1 MGEVGVNP
9 DRVAQAATAL
19 EQLRDALS
27 ANVPI
32 IVNTMN
38 SYWSGGT
45 GSQVNLGVLSQAS
58 GRAPGD
64 AADMR
69 TRARL
74 AALWLQQNVGLTGTG
89 MVNIPFSG
97 PALDNAD
104 AHAEA
109 QALAAAENSK
119 DPKAAMAAIQAIQHD
134 LQDHLT
140 ANDTVWLS
148 AFYNQAAP
156 QVAALAATLHRLD
169 AGRNPAQQYAS
180 RFTVLTQAGQQIL
193 ATFGQGLAAADK
205 SRGPSQGLTPQAV
218 QAIANAPDAWSAAM
232 LVKYGPPG
240 SSWATSETASPQNP
254 DGLSLLAQL
263 TNHVYADLQ
272 NGTLRIPLGGGYD
285 RYGLPDQQQLA
296 QALAGNDPIQVML
309 QADAQNKNASW
320 QVMGGPNG
328 RALAQM
334 LLNSV
339 HGDLPGLDG
348 RFVQGGPDDRGQYPA
363 FFTMVAP
370 GKSITTNY
378 SQIIL
383 GTPDQATVGSFLDA
397 ATSAPRGTSIDAK
410 YSATAAANIIS
421 NVAGPLTDNGQI
433 QPAYD
438 PAIEKALTNTFLRYL
453 PDIAASSQSPA
464 QVTNAYADP
473 YALGHPWNIN
483 VSQANLSTL
492 LQQLSSTPQNYG
504 MLKGI
509 VAAKM
514 GVALGMKL
522 NGISDGTQDDPATD
536 LASLYGRFVTEEGNL
551 HFSAGQQQDAQ
562 NAELNSL
569 ISFGESEVGSIP
581 VIGPTASKVLT
592 WDQKLQFLGVP
603 QIPQFSTNN
612 AANAI
617 QQGRQEFS
625 DTQLKTMIPLVQGL
639 VQQGIIKPD
648 QAWYQNGQVVC
659 NAAFNA
665 WWRDNKGMPIQD
677 KSLPGNQYDH
687 LDTWYQQTAV
697 WEMLQNDAFNQAH

>member
-32 IVNTMN
+32 IVNALN

-45 GSQVNLGVLSQAS
+45 GSQVNLGVLTKAS

-74 AALWLQQNVGLTGTG
+74 AALWLQQNVGLTGNG
-89 MVNIPFSG
+89 MVSIPFSG
-97 PALDNAD
+97 PALNNAD
-104 AHAEA
+104 AQAEA
-109 QALAAAENSK
+109 QALAAAENNK
-119 DPKAAMAAIQAIQHD
+119 DPKAAMAAIQAIQQD

-140 ANDTVWLS
+140 ANDTAWLS

-169 AGRNPAQQYAS
+169 AGSNPAQQYAN
-180 RFTVLTQAGQQIL
+180 RFTVLTKAGEQIM
-193 ATFGQGLAAADK
+193 ATFGQGLAVADK
-205 SRGPSQGLTPQAV
+205 SNGLTPQAV
-218 QAIANAPDAWSAAM
+218 QAIASAPDAWSAAM

-240 SSWATSETASPQNP
+240 SSWATNETATPQNP

-285 RYGLPDQQQLA
+285 HYGMQDQQQLA
-296 QALAGNDPIQVML
+296 QTLASNDPIQAML

-328 RALAQM
+328 GALAKM

-348 RFVQGGPDDRGQYPA
+348 RFVQGAPNDRGQYPA

-370 GKSITTNY
+370 GKPITSNY

-383 GTPDQATVGSFLDA
+383 STPDQTTVGNFLDA
-397 ATSAPRGTSIDAK
+397 ATSAPRGTSLDAR
-410 YSATAAANIIS
+410 YSATAAANIIQ
-421 NVAGPLTDNGQI
+421 NVDLPITENGHI

-453 PDIAASSQSPA
+453 PDIAAASNNPA
-464 QVTNAYADP
+464 QLTNAYGDP
-473 YALGHPWNIN
+473 YAPGHPWDIN
-483 VSQANLSTL
+483 VSQANLSAL
-492 LQQLSSTPQNYG
+492 LQQLSSTPQSYG
-504 MLKGI
+504 TLKGI

-514 GVALGMKL
+514 GVALGMQL
-522 NGISDGTQDDPATD
+522 NGISDGTHGDPAAD

-551 HFSAGQQQDAQ
+551 NFSNQQKVDAQ
-562 NAELNSL
+562 NAEMNSL

-581 VIGPTASKVLT
+581 IIGPTASKVLT
-592 WDQKLQFLGVP
+592 WDQKLKFLGVP
-603 QIPQFSTNN
+603 QIPEFSTNN

-617 QQGRQEFS
+617 TQGRQQFT

-639 VQQGIIKPD
+639 VQQGIITPD
-648 QAWYQNGQVVC
+648 PAWYQNGQVVC
-659 NAAFNA
+659 NGAFNA

-677 KSLPGNQYDH
+677 KSLPGSQYDH
-687 LDTWYQQTAV
+687 LDTWYQKTNA

>member
-32 IVNTMN
+32 IVSTLN

-45 GSQVNLGVLSQAS
+45 GSHVSLGVLAQAS

-64 AADMR
+64 AAGMR

-74 AALWLQQNVGLTGTG
+74 AALWLQQNVNLTGTG
-89 MVNIPFSG
+89 LVNIPFSG
-97 PALDNAD
+97 PALDSAD
-104 AHAEA
+104 ARAEA
-109 QALAAAENSK
+109 QALAAAEGSK
-119 DPKAAMAAIQAIQHD
+119 DPKAALAAIQAIQND

-169 AGRNPAQQYAS
+169 AGQPAQQYAN
-180 RFTVLTQAGQQIL
+180 RFTALTQASQQIM
-193 ATFGQGLAAADK
+193 AAFGQGLAAADK
-205 SRGPSQGLTPQAV
+205 SSGPSRGLTPEAV
-218 QAIANAPDAWSAAM
+218 QAIASAPDAWSAAM

-240 SSWATSETASPQNP
+240 SSWAANEKAGPQNP

-285 RYGLPDQQQLA
+285 RYGMQDQQQLG
-296 QALAGNDPIQVML
+296 QALAGNDPVQVML

-328 RALAQM
+328 GALAKM

-339 HGDLPGLDG
+339 NGDLPGLDG
-348 RFVQGGPDDRGQYPA
+348 RFVQGAPNDRGQYPG

-370 GKSITTNY
+370 GKPIT
-378 SQIIL
+378 SDHGQIIL
-383 GTPDQATVGSFLDA
+383 GWPDQGTVGNFLDA
-397 ATSAPRGTSIDAK
+397 ATSAPRGTGTDAK
-410 YSATAAANIIS
+410 YSATAAANIIQ
-421 NVAGPLTDNGQI
+421 NVDVPITDNGQI

-464 QVTNAYADP
+464 QLTNAYADP
-473 YALGHPWNIN
+473 YAAGHPWNIN
-483 VSQANLSTL
+483 VSQASLSTL

-504 MLKGI
+504 LLKGI

-514 GVALGMKL
+514 GTALGMKL

-551 HFSAGQQQDAQ
+551 HFTAGQQQDAQ

-603 QIPQFSTNN
+603 QIPQFSTSN

-648 QAWYQNGQVVC
+648 PAWYHNGQVVC
-659 NAAFNA
+659 NGAFNA

-687 LDTWYQQTAV
+687 LDTWYQQSAV
-697 WEMLQNDAFNQAH
+697 WEQLQNDGFNKAH